1 MVSIL
6 SHTAGDTGYV
16 LVIPLGGV
24 IFLAAGRHP
33 LVGIVAAFAGVSGGF
48 SANFL
53 PSALDP
59 LLQGFTQSAAQ
70 IIDPGRQVN
79 PLCNWG
85 FMSASSLLLILLGWY
100 LTDRVIEPRLRGV
113 ALDGDFHQ
121 TPSSS
126 GPGEPPGSS
135 RVSPK
140 AAMLQSLT
148 PSERRGLT
156 AGLGALLAALL
167 MLWAAAWPTD
177 SPLRAKDA
185 GLTTAGAPL
194 MEAIVPLIFLIFLIP
209 SVAYGYAAGTVKSHR
224 DIVQGMSKSMST
236 LGYYLV
242 LAFFAAQFTYAFRES
257 NVGTLLAVKGAS
269 LLQWLQ
275 LPGQVTIVGIIV
287 ITVLVDL
294 LVGSASAKWAIMAPI
309 FVPMLMQVGLS
320 PELTQAAYRIGDSTT
335 NIITPLMPYFPL
347 IVVFCQR
354 YVKSTGI
361 GTLVALM
368 VPYSLT
374 FLVTWTVL
382 LIVYWMLNI
391 PLGLQATY
399 TYLPG

>member
-1 MVSIL
+1 MVLLVSIV

-100 LTDRVIEPRLRGV
+100 LTDRVIDPRLLGV
-113 ALDGDFHQ
+113 ALEGDQ
-121 TPSSS
+121 IPSSP
-126 GPGEPPGSS
+126 GPREPQGSS

-148 PSERRGLT
+148 PSERRALT

-167 MLWAAAWPTD
+167 ML
-177 SPLRAKDA
+177 
-185 GLTTAGAPL
+185 
-194 MEAIVPLIFLIFLIP
+194 
-209 SVAYGYAAGTVKSHR
+209 
-224 DIVQGMSKSMST
+224 
-236 LGYYLV
+236 
-242 LAFFAAQFTYAFRES
+242 
-257 NVGTLLAVKGAS
+257 
-269 LLQWLQ
+269 
-275 LPGQVTIVGIIV
+275 
-287 ITVLVDL
+287 
-294 LVGSASAKWAIMAPI
+294 
-309 FVPMLMQVGLS
+309 
-320 PELTQAAYRIGDSTT
+320 
-335 NIITPLMPYFPL
+335 
-347 IVVFCQR
+347 
-354 YVKSTGI
+354 
-361 GTLVALM
+361 
-368 VPYSLT
+368 
-374 FLVTWTVL
+374 
-382 LIVYWMLNI
+382 
-391 PLGLQATY
+391 
-399 TYLPG
+399 